1 VVDCRRSPCVTVG
14 SQLSRLF
21 LSVTTQRL
29 VSNCLMPMQH
39 RPHDG
44 FLPDDSHL
52 KSDRELEAGPLLT
65 SPGSPMHTPN
75 CFKFAA
81 EQTKPRPR

>member
-52 KSDRELEAGPLLT
+52 KSDRELEAGPLST